1 MSLYSILSAVHANQI
16 CQEQRGY
23 LCALLPAYGNFR
35 SGSRD
40 NRVNNSLNKCA
51 HNLNILVYQGFMG
64 NGVERPKKF
73 ITSHTYDSL
82 LKLCHSLPGY
92 DLGP

>member
-1 MSLYSILSAVHANQI
+1 MILYSILSVVHTTQI
-16 CQEQRGY
+16 CQELRGY
-23 LCALLPAYGNFR
+23 LWALPPAYGNFR

-51 HNLNILVYQGFMG
+51 HNLNTLVYQGFMG
-64 NGVERPKKF
+64 NGVERPNKF
-73 ITSHTYDSL
+73 ITKHTYDSL
-82 LKLCHSLPGY
+82 LKLCHGLPGY